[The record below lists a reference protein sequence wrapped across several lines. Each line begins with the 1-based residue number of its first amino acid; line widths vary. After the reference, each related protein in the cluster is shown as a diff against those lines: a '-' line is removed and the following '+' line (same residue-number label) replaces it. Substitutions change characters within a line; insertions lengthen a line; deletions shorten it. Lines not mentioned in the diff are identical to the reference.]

1 MNDYQKI
8 INKIIPAD
16 DLHWCEEEKRYIPI
30 SMEDI
35 DKIIINCANQGM
47 TDMDD
52 IIKVIRWAEVVNVGS
67 ILLKNLLSDKLSV
80 IGFDENEPL
89 FGEKQ

>member
-35 DKIIINCANQGM
+35 DKIIINCVNQGI

-52 IIKVIRWAEVVNVGS
+52 IIKVIRWAEVVNVGN
-67 ILLKNLLSDKLSV
+67 ILLKNLLSDKVAV

-89 FGEKQ
+89 FGEK

>member
-35 DKIIINCANQGM
+35 DKIIINCANQGI

-52 IIKVIRWAEVVNVGS
+52 IIKVIRWAEVVNIGN
-67 ILLKNLLSDKLSV
+67 ILLKNLLSDKVAV

-89 FGEKQ
+89 FGEK

>member
-35 DKIIINCANQGM
+35 DKIIINCVNQGI

-52 IIKVIRWAEVVNVGS
+52 IIKAVCKYTNIEE
-67 ILLKNLLSDKLSV
+67 IKN
-80 IGFDENEPL
+80 INCIEN
-89 FGEKQ
+89 FGDIIKSY